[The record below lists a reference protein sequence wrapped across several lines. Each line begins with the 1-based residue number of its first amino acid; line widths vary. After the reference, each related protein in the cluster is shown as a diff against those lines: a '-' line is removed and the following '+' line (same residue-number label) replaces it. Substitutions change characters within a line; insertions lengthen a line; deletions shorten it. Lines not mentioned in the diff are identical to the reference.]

1 MSRTP
6 LTWVVVGGIAT
17 LLFVAGVDA
26 LLSSES
32 GTSAS
37 TTTDIEASP
46 TATTATTANEASL
59 SAWQEIERAGNDWA
73 RLFSAG
79 DRLVAVSDACKYMTQ
94 PGCERIACGRAG
106 YRPIEN
112 CTPPSLEFQR
122 SFGGAVVED
131 IAIRGHRAAARFS
144 NGETVEFT
152 EIGVSGSYWIHK
164 VGGNAGRKF
173 FANEPG

>member
-1 MSRTP
+1 MSRTL

-46 TATTATTANEASL
+46 SAEQTIEQTGNE
-59 SAWQEIERAGNDWA
+59 WA
-73 RLFSAG
+73 RLFAGG
-79 DRLVAVSDACKYMTQ
+79 DRQLAAPGTCRYMTQ
-94 PGCERIACGRAG
+94 PACERISCEGVGR
-106 YRPIEN
+106 ETVKN
-112 CTPPSLEFQR
+112 CTRPSWEFRR
-122 SFGGAVVED
+122 SFAGAVVEA

>member
-1 MSRTP
+1 MSRTL

-46 TATTATTANEASL
+46 
-59 SAWQEIERAGNDWA
+59 SAEQKIERAGNDWA

-94 PGCERIACGRAG
+94 PGCERLNCERPGGRL
-106 YRPIEN
+106 IQN
-112 CTPPSLEFQR
+112 CTPPSPEFRR
-122 SFGGAVVED
+122 SFAGAVVED